1 MSVNVQNLCIFIT
14 FHMFEVSE
22 FEINWFV
29 YVQQNS
35 SSRDEE
41 SRSTKRTRSGTPVYY
56 IFRSEKSH
64 SS

>member
-1 MSVNVQNLCIFIT
+1 MFIT